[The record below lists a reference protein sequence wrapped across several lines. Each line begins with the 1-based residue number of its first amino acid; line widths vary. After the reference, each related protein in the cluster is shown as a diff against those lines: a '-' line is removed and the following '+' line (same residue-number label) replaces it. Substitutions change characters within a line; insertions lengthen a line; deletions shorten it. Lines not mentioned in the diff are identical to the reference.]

1 MADHASDRA
10 LAAPRTATVVL
21 PAYGVEPAIGTVV
34 RDLAV
39 ASYALRT
46 RGIGLDVLL
55 LDGGDHEPQAREVA
69 DELGVDLR
77 CVRGPEAG
85 PGAAFR
91 EGMRLAVEAGVDLV
105 VTMDSNGRHDATQIP
120 LLVDEL
126 IRRRC
131 HVVIGSRWTRGSGTP
146 GLSPARWFLGRAAN
160 VTFRWVTG
168 TPRIRDATT
177 SFRVARR
184 EVLEHLGTAGSTT
197 NTYGVHTTFVA
208 KAVAEGYR
216 VAESP
221 IIYREAIAGGGGL
234 TSADIGEFA
243 IHLLELREVA
253 RTLRHR
259 RLSPAGRTFDVHHF
273 AAEADVECLAASKH
287 FFEWVLEEFR
297 PFLKGDVLE
306 VGAGSGAITRRLIEG
321 FPDISVVA
329 LEPADNMFSILQPYA
344 ALTER
349 VAAEHATLAEFAV
362 RRPRPGFDAVLYVNV
377 LEHIEDDERE
387 LRLAAEA
394 LRPGGSLL
402 VFGPA
407 LELLYA
413 ELDHNAGHYRRYS
426 LDQVRRIVEGAGLRV
441 VSLRYFDVLGVLPYF
456 VVYRLLRH
464 TNISSSTVWGYDRGI
479 VPLSRVVQR
488 ILRDPPVGKNV
499 ILVAEKDRSDVAPR
513 PGS

>member
-1 MADHASDRA
+1 VAGHASDQSQDG
-10 LAAPRTATVVL
+10 PRTATVVL
-21 PAYGVEPAIGTVV
+21 PAYGVEPAIGAVV

-39 ASYALRT
+39 ASYALGA
-46 RGIGLDVLL
+46 RGIALDVLL
-55 LDGGDHEPQAREVA
+55 LDGGDHGTRAREVA
-69 DELGVDLR
+69 DDLGVELR
-77 CVRGPEAG
+77 CVPGPETG

-91 EGMRLAVEAGVDLV
+91 DGMRLAVEAGVDLV
-105 VTMDSNGRHDATQIP
+105 ITLDSNGRHDATQIP

-146 GLSPARWFLGRAAN
+146 GLSPGRWFLGRAAN

-184 EVLEHLGTAGSTT
+184 EVVERLGHAGSTA

-221 IIYREAIAGGGGL
+221 IIYREPLAGGGGL
-234 TSADIGEFA
+234 TPADIGEFA
-243 IHLLELREVA
+243 AHLLELRKA
-253 RTLRHR
+253 TRTLRSR

-273 AAEADVECLAASKH
+273 AAEADVECLAASKN

-297 PFLKGDVLE
+297 PLLRGKVLE
-306 VGAGSGAITRRLIEG
+306 VGAGTGAITRRLVEG
-321 FPDISVVA
+321 FPGLSVVA
-329 LEPADNMFSILQPYA
+329 LEPADNMFSILEPYA

-349 VAAEHATLAEFAV
+349 VAAEHATLADFAI
-362 RRPRPGFDAVLYVNV
+362 RRPRPAFDAVLYVNV

-387 LRLAAEA
+387 MRLAAEV

-407 LELLYA
+407 LELLYS

-426 LDQVRRIVEGAGLRV
+426 LDRLRRIVEGAGLRV
-441 VSLRYFDVLGVLPYF
+441 VSLRYFDALGVLPYL
-456 VVYRLLRH
+456 VVYRFLRH
-464 TNISSSTVWGYDRGI
+464 TNVSSSTVWGYDRGI
-479 VPLSRVVQR
+479 VPISRLLQRVV
-488 ILRDPPVGKNV
+488 RDPPVGKNV
-499 ILVAEKDRSDVAPR
+499 ILVAAKDRSGAAPG
-513 PGS
+513 PGN